1 MKTKLIFSTET
12 KDTECWTDLT
22 FVPRVHEWF
31 NVQDILKD
39 EELEMIKKSAI
50 CWSGAKGIIQ
60 SVEYRRDSN
69 DFYVEVFI
77 WCED

>member
-22 FVPRVHEWF
+22 FVPRMQEWF
-31 NVQDILKD
+31 NVQDILKG
-39 EELEMIKKSAI
+39 EELKTIRQSAN

-60 SVEYRRDSN
+60 SVEYRHDKI